1 MSEFTFPWKT
11 GMKYVMGGDFI
22 PSDMNVPTAANL
34 YRAADSQIVDVKAD
48 TSACT
53 SMSYM
58 FSNSKVVYV
67 EPFDTSACTNM
78 QYMFNECSDLITIPE
93 MDTSN
98 VTAMN
103 YFLYYCQNYLF
114 ELPMLDTSKV
124 TNMNN
129 LLRQAKISEFP
140 QWDMSNVTDV
150 GSMFQACPYLH
161 TIPELNWG
169 SVSACNYPFGTSNMT
184 SVCNL
189 GGFKDL
195 GKSKSLSGTSS
206 YFLNVLT
213 DLTPESLRNV
223 INGLYDRKTAGY
235 STISLKFGSTNLA
248 KLTDEEKAICTN
260 KGWTLTT

>member
-22 PSDMNVPTAANL
+22 PSDMKVTSTANL
-34 YRAADSQIVDVKAD
+34 YRAVDSTIVDAKAD
-48 TSACT
+48 TSECT
-53 SMSYM
+53 NMKYM

-67 EPFDTSACTNM
+67 EPFDTSACTSM
-78 QYMFNECSDLITIPE
+78 SYMFNECGDLITIPE

-103 YFLYYCQNYLF
+103 YFLYYCQNYLY

-129 LLRQAKISEFP
+129 LLRGAKISEFP

-150 GSMFQACPYLH
+150 GSMFQGCPYLH
-161 TIPELNWG
+161 TVPELNWG
-169 SVSACNYPFGTSNMT
+169 SVSSCNYPFGTSNMA

-206 YFLNVLT
+206 YFLNVLP

-235 STISLKFGSTNLA
+235 SVITLKFGSANLA
-248 KLTDEEKAICTN
+248 KLTDEEKALAVA
-260 KGWTLTT
+260 KGWTLAT